1 MKHTGFNNGCYM
13 SVHVEMLIEYDA
25 DIPCFAR
32 NLNLTVSYLKFVDMY
47 TVRAKAGGDQDDL
60 GFGVV

>member
-1 MKHTGFNNGCYM
+1 M

-60 GFGVV
+60 GFWSRLVLTYFESSIV